1 MANLKTTA
9 MLCFASGLVMLALQ
23 LLNIDGTRNGFLI
36 AAAVLSATGALLLTI
51 MGLVEVARRV
61 KLKEDAEQLH
71 SELEAYLKSNDTAQ

>member
-1 MANLKTTA
+1 
-9 MLCFASGLVMLALQ
+9 MLALQ